1 MGYLYY
7 GTTAYAIEV
16 EDRPLAHLK
25 IALLTLLRAGHSVAF
40 SFPRSASA
48 GSGRE
53 TLWITPTTDI
63 RFLFLGSRS
72 PAINEA
78 WVRQIMDTAN
88 QPSGLHLM
96 AEPAGQPNVALL
108 AS

>member
-16 EDRPLAHLK
+16 DDRPLAHLK

-40 SFPRSASA
+40 SFPRAASA

-78 WVRQIMDTAN
+78 WVRNIMDTAN
-88 QPSGLHLM
+88 QPGGLHLVPE
-96 AEPAGQPNVALL
+96 AAGQRDVALL